1 MTEKFYV
8 TSENVEIII
17 NKISKIFID
26 ASEREIRTFFGE
38 WVGNDW
44 YFVQEW
50 FEDPTTFEDLCDNF
64 DMWFY
69 GEDLPF

>member
-1 MTEKFYV
+1 MKKKFFI
-8 TSENVEIII
+8 TNENVEIII

-44 YFVQEW
+44 YFIQEW
-50 FEDPTTFEDLCDNF
+50 FEEPTTFEDLCDNF